1 MFVVQCLMI
10 AHQKLLVILLL
21 LTEKVLETKRRG
33 SEKRKSY
40 TVELKKKTLDLL
52 DSSTS
57 SKNKYKI
64 VLRER
69 GDHRSLVQKWNKNRS
84 QIFKELELNKEGK
97 KTLAT

>member
-1 MFVVQCLMI
+1 M
-10 AHQKLLVILLL
+10 
-21 LTEKVLETKRRG
+21 ETKRRG

-69 GDHRSLVQKWNKNRS
+69 GVHRSLVQKWNKNRS
-84 QIFKELELNKEGK
+84 QIFKELELNKKGK
-97 KTLAT
+97 TSGNIR